1 MLYWRNKMYFL
12 LEAMTETT
20 EEPSTGIMQNP
31 EETVKKANELVQHL
45 KDFLPSIISFGIN
58 VIIALVIYWVGRI
71 IIKLLLKI
79 IKKFFD
85 RTKLEISVSRFLLSL
100 IKTVLHVILI
110 LVVLDT
116 VGIKTTSFIAVLGTA
131 GLAIGLAL
139 QGSLSNFAGGVL
151 ILLLKPFKVGD
162 YIIEQSG
169 GKEGTVSKIDLFYTT
184 LITVDNKITVIPN
197 GILSN
202 SSLTNV
208 TALDTR
214 RVDFQVGISYDSDIS
229 KAKEVMENAARENE
243 LVLKDKE
250 IFVFVSDLDSSQV
263 TMGLRVWTN
272 TSDYWTVKFAL
283 TEDIK
288 NKLDKNGIEIPFNQ
302 LVVHMDKEDK
312 NQ

>member
-1 MLYWRNKMYFL
+1 MCFL
-12 LEAMTETT
+12 LESMAETT
-20 EEPSTGIMQNP
+20 EEATAGIMQNP
-31 EETVKKANELVQHL
+31 EETVKKANELIQHL
-45 KDFLPSIISFGIN
+45 KNFLPSIISFGIN
-58 VIIALVIYWVGRI
+58 VAIALVIYWVGSI
-71 IIKLLLKI
+71 LIKVLLKI
-79 IKKFFD
+79 CKKFFN
-85 RTKLEISVSRFLLSL
+85 RTKLELSVSRFLLSL
-100 IKTVLHVILI
+100 IKALSYVILI

-116 VGIKTTSFIAVLGTA
+116 VGIKTTSFIALLGTA

-162 YIIEQSG
+162 YIIEHSG

-184 LITVDNKITVIPN
+184 LMTADNKITVIPN

-214 RVDFQVGISYDSDIS
+214 RVDFQVGISYNSDIS
-229 KAKEVMENAARENE
+229 KAKEIIEETARENE
-243 LVLKDKE
+243 LVLKQRE
-250 IFVFVSDLDSSQV
+250 IFVFVADLDSSQV

-272 TSDYWTVKFAL
+272 TSDYWTVKFSL

-302 LVVHMDKEDK
+302 LVIHMDNEGS

>member
-1 MLYWRNKMYFL
+1 MYFL

-283 TEDIK
+283 IEDIK

>member
-1 MLYWRNKMYFL
+1 MYFL

>member
-79 IKKFFD
+79 CKKFFD